1 MQKKTLAASLLAL
14 AAFTA
19 GWAIAAAPQID
30 ENRIAQQVKTL
41 QQQAPAQPGEPA
53 PDAEQLRQYAVK
65 QLQID
70 EVLKAAAI
78 RAGLDKNPDIQARL
92 ANLEANFYAQAYAQH
107 LAGQVRVSDAEARQ
121 LYAAMTQ
128 QIQLQHIQFASQAE
142 ADAAIESLRKGLSF
156 EQLMARQPNGS
167 SEANWLSLQ
176 QLPPPIAD
184 TVRGMTRGQIK
195 PLPLGNGNILLLKLS
210 ATRPMEDA
218 PPFEQLKPRL
228 VEQIQQQQAQQTI
241 LKLLQENGIDPN

>member
-156 EQLMARQPNGS
+156 EQLMAR
-167 SEANWLSLQ
+167 
-176 QLPPPIAD
+176 
-184 TVRGMTRGQIK
+184 
-195 PLPLGNGNILLLKLS
+195 
-210 ATRPMEDA
+210 
-218 PPFEQLKPRL
+218 
-228 VEQIQQQQAQQTI
+228 
-241 LKLLQENGIDPN
+241 